1 LKEYVVY
8 LQQFSEDGN
17 RTFLAIDEN
26 EVCRDLEEVV
36 RRVLCKESEIT
47 LNLFSMNDEADMRQK
62 LAMEGFEVHPE
73 RWLEDGVPDLLILD
87 EDGEQRFVEVK
98 SATDGL
104 RSSQFEWAVSKD
116 EDLAVAWVMDANE
129 VNSSLDDVETVT
141 VSERELYDLSRTYE
155 GERIV
160 PKRVR
165 FISYGNHSASSAT
178 RVKASKILR
187 RLRDNGLVRRDELMR
202 TVGLDPDSDSDRS
215 SFSNLLAPLRGS
227 NRAGPLN
234 IRFIARELV
243 EGDPYY
249 RLSRVAFD
257 ASFEKLRRDI
267 LYLMEDLDGSDRLP
281 DRVLD
286 QLIALSYGNH
296 AKTGQQREDA
306 RVLIKYLVRNGES
319 TKQEL
324 MRAID
329 LDPGSESDDKRFL
342 RTVQWLTGNWEK
354 ERKNPLHVSDR
365 DFVLGRRVAGS
376 TSYYRLS
383 PEGFRRS
390 TNQLRNGIRKF
401 LSQDLERP
409 LLRI

>member
-1 LKEYVVY
+1 MKEYVVY
-8 LQQFSEDGN
+8 LQRFGDDGN
-17 RTFLAIDEN
+17 RTFKAVDEN
-26 EVCRDLEEVV
+26 EICRDLEEVV

-47 LNLFSMNDEADMRQK
+47 LNLFSKNDDADMRQK

-87 EDGEQRFVEVK
+87 EDGEQQFVEVK

-104 RSSQFEWAVSKD
+104 RRSQFEWAVSKD
-116 EDLAVAWVMDANE
+116 EDLAVAWVMKADE
-129 VNSSLDDVETVT
+129 LNSSLDDVETISVA
-141 VSERELYDLSRTYE
+141 ERQLYDLSTTYE

-165 FISYGNHSASSAT
+165 FIAYGNHSASSNT
-178 RVKASKILR
+178 RVKASRILR
-187 RLRDNGLVRRDELMR
+187 RLRDNGLVPRDELMR
-202 TVGLDPDSDSDRS
+202 TVGLDPESESDRS
-215 SFSNLLAPLRGS
+215 SFSNLLVPLRGS

-243 EGDPYY
+243 DEEPYY
-249 RLSRVAFD
+249 RLSRTAFD
-257 ASFEKLRRDI
+257 ASFEKLRRDV
-267 LYLMEDLDGSDRLP
+267 LYLMEDLDSSDELP
-281 DRVLD
+281 DRILD
-286 QLIALSYGNH
+286 QLIALCYGNH
-296 AKTGQQREDA
+296 AKTGKQREDA
-306 RVLIKYLVRNGES
+306 KVLIEHLVRNGES

-324 MRAID
+324 MQAIG

-365 DFVLGRRVAGS
+365 DFVLARRVAGS

-401 LSQDLERP
+401 LSQDLERA
-409 LLRI
+409 LLRS